1 MIQVLSKSHHN
12 HLIYS
17 LYFYIVAPGTL
28 GDGSEMQPVIIA
40 SPEPLNFAPN
50 QALMMQELFDPSN
63 PQTPLT
69 LATTL
74 PQGTQFVLGPAPP
87 PQQQQQQQQQAM
99 QPTPQS
105 QQQRIVAGSGKTT
118 QKTGGI
124 TTPSEVSQSTAIS
137 DRPKAKP
144 VSKKDGKILRKTCT
158 QSTAAAAL
166 SNSTALHQTQQ
177 QPLFRQNQMV
187 SIYNNLVSI
196 VYVYAT

>member
-1 MIQVLSKSHHN
+1 
-12 HLIYS
+12 
-17 LYFYIVAPGTL
+17 
-28 GDGSEMQPVIIA
+28 MQPVIIA

-50 QALMMQELFDPSN
+50 QALMMQELFDPNN

-74 PQGTQFVLGPAPP
+74 PQGTQFVLGPAPT
-87 PQQQQQQQQQAM
+87 PQQQQQQQQQALQQQQHSVQQM
-99 QPTPQS
+99 QQQQ
-105 QQQRIVAGSGKTT
+105 QQQRIVAGKAT

-144 VSKKDGKILRKTCT
+144 VSKKDGKMLRKTCT
-158 QSTAAAAL
+158 QSTVVPSSVATSSAT
-166 SNSTALHQTQQ
+166 STAIHQAQQQ

-187 SIYNNLVSI
+187 SIYNNLVS
-196 VYVYAT
+196 

>member
-1 MIQVLSKSHHN
+1 
-12 HLIYS
+12 
-17 LYFYIVAPGTL
+17 
-28 GDGSEMQPVIIA
+28 MQPVIIA

-50 QALMMQELFDPSN
+50 QALMMQELFDPNN

-74 PQGTQFVLGPAPP
+74 PQGTQFVLGPAPQQQQQQSQSQQQTQH
-87 PQQQQQQQQQAM
+87 QQQQQQQQQRVV
-99 QPTPQS
+99 T
-105 QQQRIVAGSGKTT
+105 GKTT

-144 VSKKDGKILRKTCT
+144 VSKKDGKILRKTTT
-158 QSTAAAAL
+158 QSTAATPL
-166 SNSTALHQTQQ
+166 Q

-187 SIYNNLVSI
+187 SIYNNLVNI
-196 VYVYAT
+196 VFCIRNELKI

>member
-1 MIQVLSKSHHN
+1 MVFLFDLR
-12 HLIYS
+12 LIS
-17 LYFYIVAPGTL
+17 VAPTM
-28 GDGSEMQPVIIA
+28 GDGSDMQPVIIA

-50 QALMMQELFDPSN
+50 QALMMQELFDPNN

-87 PQQQQQQQQQAM
+87 PQQQQQPQPQQQQ
-99 QPTPQS
+99 
-105 QQQRIVAGSGKTT
+105 QQQQTQQRMVAGKTT
-118 QKTGGI
+118 QKSGGI

-144 VSKKDGKILRKTCT
+144 VSKKDGKILRKTTT
-158 QSTAAAAL
+158 QSTAAAAT
-166 SNSTALHQTQQ
+166 TAPLQQQQQ

-187 SIYNNLVSI
+187 SIYNNLVS
-196 VYVYAT
+196 YTTTPSARE